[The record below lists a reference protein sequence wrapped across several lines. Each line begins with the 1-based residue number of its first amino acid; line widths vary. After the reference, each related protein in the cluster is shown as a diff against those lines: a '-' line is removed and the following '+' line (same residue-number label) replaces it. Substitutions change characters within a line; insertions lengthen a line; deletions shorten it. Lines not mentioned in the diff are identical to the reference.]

1 MLNFNSISGRV
12 GVSKMDKRQVIL
24 MTALLSVHAKNLLN
38 IYIYEYIVYLC
49 VCVLCINVAYIKGAP
64 RCFVLRA

>member
-24 MTALLSVHAKNLLN
+24 MTGLLSVHAKNL
-38 IYIYEYIVYLC
+38 YEYIVY
-49 VCVLCINVAYIKGAP
+49 VYFA
-64 RCFVLRA
+64 